1 MRLNPFAD
9 KCLCG
14 SGRILLECCLKDCRP
29 PRNRARTGRSNR
41 RCYAAP
47 LCDCSPTI
55 SREHYITEGVLKLI
69 GDPIT
74 IKGFP
79 WQGEEMTLP
88 TKNLTSK
95 ILCQRHNPALSE
107 LDKVGIRFFEKLRAA
122 RVENPLSH
130 TVASSHIYLF
140 RGEMVELWMLKV
152 LYGLIVSK
160 NALDRTGTL
169 INAALPRNW
178 LGVLFEHEPMPG
190 GWGLYMPG
198 SVSHAF
204 GSTHPNGALVIYEN
218 ATLFGFILTLDYL
231 SFILA
236 MNNPPRERAG
246 TLLEN
251 CTYRPD
257 EIEINSRHRQDT
269 LRLFWERPGDERRI
283 TNS

>member
-1 MRLNPFAD
+1 MTTCCHSQPPLWIAMRLNPFAD

-88 TKNLTSK
+88 TKDLTSK

-160 NALDRTGTL
+160 NALAW
-169 INAALPRNW
+169 I
-178 LGVLFEHEPMPG
+178 PMEG
-190 GWGLYMPG
+190 KL
-198 SVSHAF
+198 
-204 GSTHPNGALVIYEN
+204 
-218 ATLFGFILTLDYL
+218 LTIVRY
-231 SFILA
+231 
-236 MNNPPRERAG
+236 
-246 TLLEN
+246 
-251 CTYRPD
+251 
-257 EIEINSRHRQDT
+257 
-269 LRLFWERPGDERRI
+269 
-283 TNS
+283 